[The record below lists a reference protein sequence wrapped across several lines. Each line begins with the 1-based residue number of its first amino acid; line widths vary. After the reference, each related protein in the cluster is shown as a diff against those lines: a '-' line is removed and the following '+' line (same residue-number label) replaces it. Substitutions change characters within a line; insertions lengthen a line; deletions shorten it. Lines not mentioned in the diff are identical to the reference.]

1 MTNPKVFV
9 TAATGKATALAW
21 LEKGFPVRDF
31 VCRDDSS
38 ANALEDAGA
47 EWAFGARRVEL

>member
-1 MTNPKVFV
+1 MMKPNVLVT
-9 TAATGKATALAW
+9 TAAGKATALAW
-21 LEKGFPVRDF
+21 LEKVFPVRTF
-31 VCRDDSS
+31 VRRDDSS